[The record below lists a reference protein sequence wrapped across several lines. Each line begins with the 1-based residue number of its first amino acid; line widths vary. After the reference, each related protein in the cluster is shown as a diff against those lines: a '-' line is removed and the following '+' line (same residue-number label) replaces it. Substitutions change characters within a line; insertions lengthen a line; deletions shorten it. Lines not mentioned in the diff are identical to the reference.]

1 MEVCFAEVCSY
12 KNSLIEFLTLWESV
26 DNFAVYVFNLDH
38 LVSFFVAKIRFL
50 FHLGKSITQVT
61 GT

>member
-1 MEVCFAEVCSY
+1 MEVEADKVALE
-12 KNSLIEFLTLWESV
+12 EFFILPECV
-26 DNFAVYVFNLDH
+26 NYFAVYVFNLDH